1 MDKSTDPPSKDKVKM
16 AIAKRENGK
25 AAGIDKISAELHK
38 TEDVWTLISHNLHK
52 HFTQDRVI

>member
-16 AIAKRENGK
+16 AIAKLENGK

-38 TEDVWTLISHNLHK
+38 TEDVWTLKSHNLHK

>member
-16 AIAKRENGK
+16 AIAKLENGK

-38 TEDVWTLISHNLHK
+38 TEDVWALISHNLHK
-52 HFTQDRVI
+52 HFTHDRVI